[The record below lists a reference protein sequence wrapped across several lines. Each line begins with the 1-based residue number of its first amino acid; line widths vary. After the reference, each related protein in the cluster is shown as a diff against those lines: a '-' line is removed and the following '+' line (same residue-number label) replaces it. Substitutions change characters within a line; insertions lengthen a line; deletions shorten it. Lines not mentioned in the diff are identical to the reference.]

1 MDARRANSS
10 EVWTNWLSGKGEIPQ
25 MEVKARHVST
35 KQAPDK
41 LPSLDDALDTLDQ
54 ELGFLD

>member
-1 MDARRANSS
+1 
-10 EVWTNWLSGKGEIPQ
+10 
-25 MEVKARHVST
+25 MEQKTQHVST